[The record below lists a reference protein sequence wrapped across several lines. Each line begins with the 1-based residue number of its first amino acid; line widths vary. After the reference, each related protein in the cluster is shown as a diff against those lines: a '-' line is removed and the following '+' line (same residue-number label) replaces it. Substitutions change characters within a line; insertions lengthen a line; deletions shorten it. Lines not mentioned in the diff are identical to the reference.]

1 VTLPPFVTRAQE
13 WWKNSRLGRT
23 LAWYG
28 MRSGAQLCGG
38 IAYSALFS
46 LFAALT
52 IGWSIFSA
60 LLGSHLELRQAVL
73 DQIATWIPGL
83 VGTAETDLI
92 APDQLI
98 LKGGLT
104 WTTIIAAVVLLFSAL
119 GVMGALRTSVR
130 AMFDIP
136 ASRDNALTARLWQ
149 LAGFLI
155 LGVGMLVSAAASI
168 AAHSVG
174 AVVESLLG
182 GSQVVAWLVR
192 VGGAG
197 VGVVLDAVVVAA
209 IVTLV
214 GGARPSRR
222 DLVWG
227 SLAAAV
233 VAGVLR
239 WLGTSVVAGS
249 AGRNPLLA
257 PFAAIV
263 TILVLVNFLA
273 RVLLIVCA
281 WMHDPPR
288 PDEIERAEA
297 EVAALRHERE
307 RERVIRAGAGEGHVW
322 SPLVRGYRRATVR

>member
-1 VTLPPFVTRAQE
+1 MTLPPFVTRAQE
-13 WWKNSRLGRT
+13 WWNDSRLGRT
-23 LAWYG
+23 LSWYG
-28 MRSGAQLCGG
+28 MRRGAQLCGG
-38 IAYSALFS
+38 IAYSGLFS

-52 IGWSIFSA
+52 IGWSVFSA
-60 LLGSHLELRQAVL
+60 LLGSHLELREAVL

-92 APDQLI
+92 APDELI
-98 LKGGLT
+98 LTGGLT

-119 GVMGALRTSVR
+119 GVMRALRNSVR

-136 ASRDNALTARLWQ
+136 PARDNAVTAPLWQ

-155 LGVGMLVSAAASI
+155 LGVGMLVSAAASV
-168 AAHSVG
+168 ASHSVG
-174 AVVESLLG
+174 DVVESVLG
-182 GSQVVAWLVR
+182 GSQAVAWLVR
-192 VGGAG
+192 VGGAS
-197 VGVVLDAVVVAA
+197 VGVVLDALVVAA

-214 GGARPSRR
+214 GGARPRR
-222 DLVWG
+222 PDLVLG
-227 SLAAAV
+227 CVVAAV

-273 RVLLIVCA
+273 RVLLLVCA

-288 PDEIERAEA
+288 TDEIDRAEV
-297 EVAALRHERE
+297 EVTALRHQRE
-307 RERVIRAGAGEGHVW
+307 RERMINAGAGQGHLW
-322 SPLVRGYRRATVR
+322 SPVIRGYRRATVP